1 MENLFGF
8 DPRFAKNFSCPTC
21 DLIEGMNILCVH
33 IEEFLLLVRDIYIYI
48 YDEKG
53 MRRDLRRLGMVEMKG
68 VLGFK
73 KFLSVW

>member
-33 IEEFLLLVRDIYIYI
+33 IRRISSAGSRHIHI

>member
-1 MENLFGF
+1 MCTYRRISPAGS
-8 DPRFAKNFSCPTC
+8 R
-21 DLIEGMNILCVH
+21 H
-33 IEEFLLLVRDIYIYI
+33 IHI

>member
-1 MENLFGF
+1 MCTYRRIS
-8 DPRFAKNFSCPTC
+8 PASSR
-21 DLIEGMNILCVH
+21 H
-33 IEEFLLLVRDIYIYI
+33 IHI

>member
-1 MENLFGF
+1 MENLF
-8 DPRFAKNFSCPTC
+8 DHRFPKNFSCPTC
-21 DLIEGMNILCVH
+21 DSIEGMNILCVH
-33 IEEFLLLVRDIYIYI
+33 IEEFLLLVRDIHTYIYI
-48 YDEKG
+48 YDEKS